1 MGINLD
7 PAVSVVV
14 HNIMRHAPATA
25 ILASATM
32 PSWDSLPFWW
42 KVRSKHIEHSG
53 NIQGTF
59 SENIMRRHRHPR
71 LRHHAQ
77 LGLAAFLVEGEKST
91 H

>member
-42 KVRSKHIEHSG
+42 KVKVWPPKH
-53 NIQGTF
+53 NTKM
-59 SENIMRRHRHPR
+59 NLKR
-71 LRHHAQ
+71 LNRI
-77 LGLAAFLVEGEKST
+77 S
-91 H
+91 